1 MRSSPEAY
9 KKPLARLPVLRARYI
24 PEPDIPR
31 IFYNVIFSTQCII
44 GIMKFLYYFRD
55 CPTCKNHER
64 NLVRECSLAVPE
76 AEVIDRYILVLPEV
90 WGEEASKIGAKLP
103 FLYNVETGEALP
115 VDHNVENMSD
125 IIRDFLQGGT
135 ENPSELV

>member
-1 MRSSPEAY
+1 
-9 KKPLARLPVLRARYI
+9 
-24 PEPDIPR
+24 
-31 IFYNVIFSTQCII
+31 
-44 GIMKFLYYFRD
+44 MKFLYYFRD

-103 FLYNVETGEALP
+103 FLYNIETGEALS
-115 VDHNVENMSD
+115 VNHKVKNMSD